1 MDPEKWRELFTSY
14 SVYGGELLITKLGE
28 PPGVCAKYPSG
39 IGPAMVTPDVI
50 KMNVDANLASSDYLM
65 YYFNSEQ
72 AKRFATGSAFGTTRT
87 RLTLPLFRELPVPL
101 PPLVEQHGIVAE
113 VDHRLS
119 FVREA
124 EAEVDANLK
133 RGDALRQAILSRAFA
148 AKGEA
153 GQYAVTEACHG

>member
-1 MDPEKWRELFTSY
+1 
-14 SVYGGELLITKLGE
+14 
-28 PPGVCAKYPSG
+28 
-39 IGPAMVTPDVI
+39 
-50 KMNVDANLASSDYLM
+50 
-65 YYFNSEQ
+65 
-72 AKRFATGSAFGTTRT
+72 
-87 RLTLPLFRELPVPL
+87 LTLPLFRELPVPL